1 MTRRLF
7 HENPYIQSFSA
18 AVVQRFEFNGH
29 PALILD
35 QTAFYPT
42 SGGQPHDLGR
52 LNNAAVVD
60 VVEDDERR
68 ILHLLERPVTES
80 KAQGQI
86 DWKRRFDFMQQH
98 TGQHLLSQVF
108 LRLCDAETV
117 SFHLGADAC
126 SIDLNQAELDPDAVE
141 FVEVLANQILY
152 ENRAVITHLVSSD
165 DLARFPIRK
174 PPTVEGIARVV
185 EIKDFDYSLCCGT
198 HCAQT
203 GEIGMIKIT
212 KAENYKGGSRIYFLC
227 GSRALKDYQRKCA
240 LFKQLS
246 EMMSS
251 GEAELP
257 QLVGKL
263 QDELKTLRREQQELT
278 AQALEQEANALL
290 ADIGAEVLAGAV
302 EPGDGEKFGVQVLAE
317 DARGLVAVHP
327 GKSPAAQ
334 CAVDMDVADRDQ
346 FGARPDRGADHQVAA
361 FGHDLLPGPHRFG
374 DQPGGRRQRL
384 RRLLGLGGGLRA
396 GALDPLHRGVA
407 ARGQRDQPGVQRGG
421 GLLGG
426 AVLHRF
432 EGLRAR

>member
-7 HENPYIQSFSA
+7 HENPYIQTFSA
-18 AVVQRFEFNGH
+18 AVVQRFEFNGR
-29 PALILD
+29 PALMLD

-80 KAQGQI
+80 KVQGQI

-126 SIDLNQAELDPDAVE
+126 SIDLNQAELDHDAVE

-174 PPTVEGIARVV
+174 PPTVEGIVRVV

-240 LFKQLS
+240 LFKRLS

-257 QLVGKL
+257 QFVGKL
-263 QDELKTLRREQQELT
+263 QEELKTLRREQQDLT
-278 AQALEQEANALL
+278 AQLLAQEANALL
-290 ADIGAEVLAGAV
+290 AERQLVNGVNVLRKCFAQRSPKDLRVLAMNIAAQSPNTVVLFGNADEGKASLIFTRSGDASAHCGELMKAACAALNGRGGGQPHLAEGGGAAV
-302 EPGDGEKFGVQVLAE
+302 EKL
-317 DARGLVAVHP
+317 DAAL
-327 GKSPAAQ
+327 Q
-334 CAVDMDVADRDQ
+334 
-346 FGARPDRGADHQVAA
+346 AA
-361 FGHDLLPGPHRFG
+361 FGIL
-374 DQPGGRRQRL
+374 
-384 RRLLGLGGGLRA
+384 A
-396 GALDPLHRGVA
+396 
-407 ARGQRDQPGVQRGG
+407 
-421 GLLGG
+421 
-426 AVLHRF
+426 
-432 EGLRAR
+432 